1 MQRKRQELD
10 RIKAEF
16 IAGMKK
22 LPPASRVGPGARAR
36 EKLPPAT
43 RVNPGV
49 QAQAAAAEPRRV
61 LNNTPPVHSDTM
73 PDSHLGQHRRIPSM
87 LLQVGEAV

>member
-1 MQRKRQELD
+1 MSKSARDQRQRQSSL
-10 RIKAEF
+10 
-16 IAGMKK
+16 AGMKK
-22 LPPASRVGPGARAR
+22 LPPASRVGPGDRAL
-36 EKLPPAT
+36 EKLPSAT
-43 RVNPGV
+43 RVNPVV